1 MINRRSL
8 LASASL
14 LATPSIVRAQT
25 AWPGDRPMEVI
36 VPFPAGGGVDIMT
49 RLVMPLVAAQIPG
62 LRPVIINRTGA
73 AGIAFMCAQ
82 TAR

>member
-14 LATPSIVRAQT
+14 LATPAIVRAQT
-25 AWPGDRPMEVI
+25 VWPGDRPMEVI

-49 RLVMPLVAAQIPG
+49 RLVMPLVAA
-62 LRPVIINRTGA
+62 
-73 AGIAFMCAQ
+73 
-82 TAR
+82 